1 MILVGSLLKVKSSIT
16 TVTEAELTINN
27 ATQAT
32 KANRVKILNARV
44 EADMVIP
51 WDAIILSIEISA
63 SPR

>member
-16 TVTEAELTINN
+16 TVTETELTINN
-27 ATQAT
+27 TTLAT

>member
-16 TVTEAELTINN
+16 TVTETELTINN
-27 ATQAT
+27 TTLAT

-51 WDAIILSIEISA
+51 WDAIILSIEIFA